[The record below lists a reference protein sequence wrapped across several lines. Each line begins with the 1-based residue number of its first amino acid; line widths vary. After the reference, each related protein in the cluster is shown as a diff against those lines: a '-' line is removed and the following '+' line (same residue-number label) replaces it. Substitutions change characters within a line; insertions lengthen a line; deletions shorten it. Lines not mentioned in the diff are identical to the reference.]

1 MSQLRTRF
9 RYNKAKIGA
18 KPGTILIPQ
27 DAQETRIFVHAH
39 QPDYHLEEQDVS
51 FERVDEIVALHQEHT
66 IWIDIRG
73 VKNPHLYEWLA
84 DKFEIHPLELEDIGS
99 QQQPKVE
106 YNFGHLY
113 AISRMLY
120 SPNGKILYNEQLSI
134 FLCGSVLITIQHTY
148 DDILEPVRERIRDAS
163 MPMRKRKS
171 EYLVYAIFDAV
182 VDNYFSVVSDLGQHL
197 DTLED
202 QLLANAQR
210 KHRNQIL
217 ELKHELMDIRRIVWP
232 EREKINNLI
241 RHDHLNHQDN
251 LEIYLRDL
259 YDHVSSLMDLVESYR
274 EVASNLMDLYM
285 ANVSNR
291 MNEIMKVLTML
302 SAIFI
307 PLSFVAGLYGMNFA
321 RQAEDGSPLPWNMPE
336 LYSPLGYVAVL
347 IFMFLTAVGLL
358 VLFWKRGWFKKW

>member
-1 MSQLRTRF
+1 MSQFRSRF

-18 KPGTILIPQ
+18 KPGTIFIPTN
-27 DAQETRIFVHAH
+27 ALPTRIFVHAH
-39 QPDYHLEEQDVS
+39 QAEYHLEEADINYA
-51 FERVDEIVALHQEHT
+51 RVDEIVRTHPEHT
-66 IWIDIRG
+66 VWVDIRG
-73 VKNPHLYEWLA
+73 VEDPELYVWLE
-84 DKFEIHPLELEDIGS
+84 KQFNIHPLELEDIGS

-120 SPNGKILYNEQLSI
+120 SPDGRKLFNEQLSI
-134 FLCGSVLITIQHTY
+134 FLCGHVLITIQHTY
-148 DDILEPVRERIRDAS
+148 DDVLEPVRDRIRDER

-182 VDNYFSVVSDLGQHL
+182 VDNYFSVVSDIDSQLEK
-197 DTLED
+197 LED

-217 ELKHELMDIRRIVWP
+217 ELKHELMDVRRIVWP
-232 EREKINNLI
+232 EREKINNII

-259 YDHVSSLMDLVESYR
+259 YDHVSTLMGLVENYR
-274 EVASNLMDLYM
+274 EQAANLMDLYM

-307 PLSFVAGLYGMNFA
+307 PLSFVAGLYGMNFV
-321 RQAEDGSPLPWNMPE
+321 REAEDGRPLPWNMPE
-336 LYSPLGYVAVL
+336 LYSPYGYVAVL
-347 IFMFLTAVGLL
+347 SFMFITAVGLL
-358 VLFWKRGWFKKW
+358 ILFWRRGWFGKW